1 MAYKTFKLEVNKRAA
16 KPRSKRLRGI
26 AGSASTTA
34 KSTVVKVTGA
44 GNIAGVSEH
53 THSNKSTL
61 DRISADEAGY
71 LSLDVLTETTDSEGN
86 QVVEKSA
93 EKVKAGYADESAH
106 AVNADEAKHAL
117 TADEA
122 TEAGHS
128 LESDH
133 SLTADEATEAAHA
146 VNADYA
152 SEAGHALKADDAE
165 KWNGKRMDELIDQ
178 PVRSSDEVTFAKVTT
193 ERVVADRETDGTVVS
208 SGNFDGTSALTGTGY
223 GIMKEENDYRMAID
237 YLTVRK
243 GMTVA
248 ELVIQ
253 EYKSVGGVLVVSAC
267 NGEIERVYKW
277 DSGAG
282 YDIYIKDFDKN
293 PQFVAGDY
301 VRCARWDSE
310 TGAYAGYWVKV
321 TNIVTNSAGVKCLNL
336 LSAGFPE
343 GTEPQAGDKLVQ
355 FGNADDTA
363 RQGLILIS
371 VEDGKPNITAYD
383 GIDSADVDLTEK
395 MCARLGNLNG
405 LVKGGKALQGYGLW
419 TDNLYLHSGTTQ
431 AFTEIVAGLNAGI
444 TEARQKAEAV
454 GTELANYKTVVTKK
468 FEVAD
473 DKFTSAYKAATT
485 AVGNLL
491 LGTNQGARNWLFA
504 TDSASKPLIQDSSDD
519 GVNGVMVEYAGT
531 NTATGYEVFLYPLRP
546 EKIVAGATYTLSVEV
561 RERGSEMNTALIFDT
576 ATGPGKDSL
585 CEAQTSTQTTRS
597 EAWVKF
603 TFTFKAAATGVADG
617 GQYIRLYLPAESVGK
632 MSAMELRNLML
643 SPGMEAMPWAKA
655 PEDITAENL
664 GAEVAV
670 LETRASTIEQTV
682 EGISQTVTLHTT
694 ELTAQGN
701 RITANES
708 AIKQNAD
715 SITQT
720 VTKIEG
726 GMNNLLEGTNLGA
739 EGWTAWCAG
748 GGIVIGEEP
757 IDGYDRYKATV
768 MTNANKD
775 MSGTAFW
782 SWHLRGDLIKKGKPY
797 TLSFD
802 VWQADTDEDEAFRFG
817 ARVSLGSGANAD
829 SLLSEVRTQSTV
841 KGAWTHV
848 CVTSAKSPQDG
859 TDPINGTENPEYCL
873 YLNYI
878 KKWTAL
884 KIKNLKLEEGAI
896 GTPWTPAI
904 KDADVQYSEIRQ
916 TAEGISMK
924 LHESATAQNYAY
936 GTGAAK
942 IMTSGWNASGDT
954 NFWLYDVKGFK
965 TGDVVTVSFDI
976 EISGI
981 TRGASTD
988 YISMQF
994 NKYYG
999 YKHTGFRFTLDK
1011 IDDTQTGFLTKL
1023 SYSGTLTLGQT
1034 AAEGDLAQRD
1044 ITAEDVAT
1052 LYLLI
1057 RKAEPFGENSYI
1069 KVSRLK
1075 VERGD
1080 TATAWTPRTGTIDQR
1095 LIDTGID
1102 IESRKVTV
1110 TADNFVV
1117 RNNEGETTAMVD
1129 GNGKL
1134 STKIINAD
1142 ELITKRLIAV
1152 NEAGQV
1158 VSTINI
1164 VSQDGRYYTH
1174 YPVDPGDSSTIYAQ
1188 KEGYNIGFPVSV
1200 MGYDAAT
1207 DSMMTVYD
1215 KANNPKWRLAVGLE
1229 DETNFGVVTA
1239 SDSWVAVDMAE
1250 AEILISFGDDG
1261 YDDENHT
1268 AVDDAGMWPDEV
1280 QFRKNDNGVYYAIP
1294 VYNEESVLPQ
1304 LKREY
1309 KEFSPAISSAYKG
1322 NKGHTKT
1329 WDGTVG
1335 ALANDFDFSTGL
1347 TGVFLKTSKP
1357 VMGQVEITV
1366 NESAT
1371 TYTASMTWTF
1381 YKFENGVLTAKQDV
1395 VSYAWQQV

>member
-1 MAYKTFKLEVNKRAA
+1 MADKTFKLEVNKRVA

-44 GNIAGVSEH
+44 GNIGGGSEH
-53 THSNKSTL
+53 THTNKSTL

-71 LSLDVLTETTDSEGN
+71 MSLDVLTETTDSEGN

-93 EKVKAGYADESAH
+93 EKVKAGYADESGH
-106 AVNADEAKHAL
+106 AVNADEAAHAL
-117 TADEA
+117 EADAA
-122 TEAGHS
+122 TEAAHA
-128 LESDH
+128 LK
-133 SLTADEATEAAHA
+133 ADEATEAAHA

-165 KWNGKRMDELIDQ
+165 KWNGKRMDELIDL

-223 GIMKEENDYRMAID
+223 GIMKEGNDYRMAID

-293 PQFVAGDY
+293 PQFMAGDY

-321 TNIVTNSAGVKCLNL
+321 TNIVTNSAGEKCLNL
-336 LSAGFPE
+336 MSAGFPE

-355 FGNADDTA
+355 FGNADDTT

-405 LVKGGKALQGYGLW
+405 MVKGGKDLQGYGLW
-419 TDNLYLHSGTTQ
+419 TNNLYLHSETTQ
-431 AFTEIVAGLNAGI
+431 ALTEIVAGLNAGI
-444 TEARQKAEAV
+444 AAV
-454 GTELANYKTVVTKK
+454 SESLAGYKT
-468 FEVAD
+468 EVAKEFEAAD
-473 DKFTSAYKAATT
+473 EKFTSAYKAATT

-504 TDSASKPLIQDSSDD
+504 TDSANKPLIQDSSDD
-519 GVNGVMVEYAGT
+519 GVNGVAVDYTDT

-546 EKIVAGATYTLSVEV
+546 EKIVAGASYTLSVEV
-561 RERGSEMNTALIFDT
+561 REHATEMSTALIFDT
-576 ATGPGKDSL
+576 ATSTGKDSL
-585 CEAQTSTQTTRS
+585 CKAQTSTQTTQS
-597 EAWVKF
+597 EVWVKF
-603 TFTFKAAATGVADG
+603 TFTFKAAATGASGG
-617 GQYIRLYLPAESVGK
+617 GQYIRLYLPAGSVGK
-632 MSAMELRNLML
+632 MSVMELRNLML
-643 SPGMEAMPWAKA
+643 APGMEAMPWAKA

-664 GAEVAV
+664 DAEVAV
-670 LETRASTIEQTV
+670 LEERASTIEQTV
-682 EGISQTVTLHTT
+682 EDITQTVTQHTET
-694 ELTAQGN
+694 LTAQGK
-701 RITANES
+701 RITTNET

-739 EGWTAWCAG
+739 EGWTAWCTG

-757 IDGYDRYKATV
+757 IDGYDRYKAAV

-775 MSGTAFW
+775 MTGTVFW
-782 SWHLRGDLIKKGKPY
+782 SWHLRGDLIKQGKPY

-848 CVTSAKSPQDG
+848 CVTFAESPQDG

-884 KIKNLKLEEGAI
+884 KIKNLKFEEGAI

-904 KDADVQYSEIRQ
+904 KDADVQYTEIRQ

-936 GTGAAK
+936 GTGTAK

-981 TRGASTD
+981 SRGASTD

-999 YKHTGFRFTLDK
+999 YKATGFRFTLDK
-1011 IDDTQTGFLTKL
+1011 IDDTQTADFLTKL

-1034 AAEGDLAQRD
+1034 TAEGDLAQRD

-1052 LYLLI
+1052 LYLFI

-1117 RNNEGETTAMVD
+1117 RNNEGETTAMID

-1134 STKIINAD
+1134 ATKIINAD

-1174 YPVDPGDSSTIYAQ
+1174 YPVDSGDSSTIYAQ
-1188 KEGYNIGFPVSV
+1188 AEGYNIGFPVSV

-1215 KANNPKWRLAVGLE
+1215 KGNNPKWRLAVGLE

-1239 SDSWVAVDMAE
+1239 SDSWVAVDMAI
-1250 AEILISFGDDG
+1250 ADILIMFGDDDG
-1261 YDDENHT
+1261 YDEENHT
-1268 AVDDAGMWPDEV
+1268 AVEDAGMWPDEV

-1294 VYNEESVLPQ
+1294 VYSDESVLPQ

-1309 KEFSPAISSAYKG
+1309 KEFSPAISSAYKD
-1322 NKGHTKT
+1322 NKGHAKT
-1329 WDGTVG
+1329 WGGTVG
-1335 ALANDFDFSTGL
+1335 ELANDFDFATGL

-1357 VMGQVEITV
+1357 VMGQVEISV

-1371 TYTASMTWTF
+1371 TYTAPMTWTF
-1381 YKFENGVLTAKQDV
+1381 YKFENGVLIAKQDV